1 MGNLC
6 PGDNTKPNANKH
18 DLELQDDIKVLLLGT
33 IRAKQTNN

>member
-6 PGDNTKPNANKH
+6 PGDTTKPIANKH

-33 IRAKQTNN
+33 TLFKHANN